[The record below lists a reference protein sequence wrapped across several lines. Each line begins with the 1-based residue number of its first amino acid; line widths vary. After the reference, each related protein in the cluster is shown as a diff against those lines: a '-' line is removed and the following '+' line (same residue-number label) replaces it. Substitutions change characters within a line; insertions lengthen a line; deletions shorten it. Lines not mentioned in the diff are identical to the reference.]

1 MKVTRTFDLLTQLKE
16 QYSFKQDILSIRT
29 PKGWVKYSVDDYY
42 RISHNL
48 AYGLLAAGFQ
58 EGL

>member
-48 AYGLLAAGFQ
+48 AYGLLAAGF
-58 EGL
+58 